1 MTSVRGLVEPWRWK
15 WRCLAVASGLA
26 LAGAG
31 GCGDQG
37 ADRETTA
44 RSVTRTASRGG
55 VEVTLTAT
63 PSTLEFEQHV
73 RLTLEIVAED
83 GVTILDNDY
92 ESMLSRGDRRYEYR
106 VARADADI
114 GTPTV
119 DGKVRRDF
127 GFEVEFFLPGA
138 YDLPGARVS
147 FLASS
152 SADDSVEEVSAADAP
167 VGVQTVE
174 TEPLTLVVRPPPGP
188 PPSQAELRSITRLDP
203 IELPT
208 VWSARWWIAPLMIL
222 IVVLAAV
229 LMLRRPPRPPPGV
242 DLRAAHHEWA
252 RQQIAALVA
261 DELVQKGRVQE
272 FYYRISGIVRGY
284 IERRFDIRAPE
295 MTTEE
300 FLASAAS
307 DRRFRTV
314 VTEQLDRFLSAC
326 DLVKYAC
333 RKPRSEESD
342 TVLRTAGDFVERTR
356 GCEWSTDEQRAETSV
371 QLRAG

>member
-1 MTSVRGLVEPWRWK
+1 M
-15 WRCLAVASGLA
+15 
-26 LAGAG
+26 
-31 GCGDQG
+31 
-37 ADRETTA
+37 
-44 RSVTRTASRGG
+44 
-55 VEVTLTAT
+55 TAT

-73 RLTLEIVAED
+73 RLTLKIVAEE

-92 ESMLSRGDRRYEYR
+92 ESLLSRGDRRYEYR
-106 VARADADI
+106 VARAGADI
-114 GTPTV
+114 LTRTV
-119 DGKVRRDF
+119 DGGLHREH
-127 GFEVEFFLPGA
+127 GLELEFFLPGEH
-138 YDLPGARVS
+138 DLPGARVS

-152 SADDSVEEVSAADAP
+152 SADDSVEEVSAPDAP

-208 VWSARWWIAPLMIL
+208 VWSARWWTAPLLTL
-222 IVVLAAV
+222 IVVLATV
-229 LMLRRPPRPPPGV
+229 LLLRCLRRPRPGV
-242 DLRAAHHEWA
+242 DLRAAPHEWA

-284 IERRFDIRAPE
+284 IERRFGICAPE

-300 FLASAAS
+300 FLASAAG
-307 DRRFRTV
+307 DRRFHTGV
-314 VTEQLDRFLSAC
+314 AEQLDCFLSAC

-342 TVLRTAGDFVERTR
+342 TVLRTAGDFVEQTR
-356 GCEWSTDEQRAETSV
+356 ERKWSTDEQRAETSV